1 MERRN
6 FVNGAMATI
15 AGLAGAGGG
24 IRGDQRLT
32 LALDAVPSLAIEYN

>member
-1 MERRN
+1 M
-6 FVNGAMATI
+6 I

-24 IRGDQRLT
+24 IRGGQT